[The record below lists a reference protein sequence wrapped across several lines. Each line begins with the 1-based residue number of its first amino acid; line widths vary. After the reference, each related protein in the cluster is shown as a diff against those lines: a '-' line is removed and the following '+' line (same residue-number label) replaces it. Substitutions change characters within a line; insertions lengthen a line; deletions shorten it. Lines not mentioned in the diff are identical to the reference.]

1 MSKCQDNS
9 TTVWAKIVRA
19 NKNRLKYNFLTVC
32 MVRLLW
38 GTRYSCR
45 GEVTFPSRLSFA
57 SSCPGGKHPWY
68 SYGTILLQMSTAVPS
83 SCPGGT
89 PLIFLWYRIATKEHC
104 STIILSGGNT
114 PDIPTVQYCYK
125 WALQYCIPSSSLR
138 NLYISRRYFG
148 CIRSCWLLG

>member
-9 TTVWAKIVRA
+9 TTVLAKIVRA

-57 SSCPGGKHPWY
+57 SSCPGG
-68 SYGTILLQMSTAVPS
+68 
-83 SCPGGT
+83 T
-89 PLIFLWYRIATKEHC
+89 PLIFLRYNIATNEHC
-104 STIILSGGNT
+104 CTIILSRGNT
-114 PDIPTVQYCYK
+114 PDIPMVQNCYK
-125 WALQYCIPSSSLR
+125 GALQYHHLVRGEHPWYSYSTELLLMSTAILHSIILSAKFV
-138 NLYISRRYFG
+138 YFAK
-148 CIRSCWLLG
+148 IFWVYS